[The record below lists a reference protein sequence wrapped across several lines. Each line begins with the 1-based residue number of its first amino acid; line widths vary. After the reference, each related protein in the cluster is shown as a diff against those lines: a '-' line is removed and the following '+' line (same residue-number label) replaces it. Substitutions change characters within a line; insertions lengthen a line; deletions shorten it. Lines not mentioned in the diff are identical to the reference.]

1 MALMTLFF
9 SRFYC
14 AVRGGSESDLG
25 IAGKKMAD
33 DCQKVLKAIQE
44 QLMSSSLVYKHQT
57 FVSVY
62 MGRDLTLF
70 LAKEKSLQVR

>member
-1 MALMTLFF
+1 
-9 SRFYC
+9 
-14 AVRGGSESDLG
+14 
-25 IAGKKMAD
+25 MAD